1 MLSTLMARYDAQLL
15 RPPAPPARPVPS
27 AVPAGLPPLERD
39 VQQQLLAWCRQGAGD
54 GRSAI
59 PLPLGIA
66 LLTGVPDTG
75 ACALVEDT
83 ALQLDG
89 SHALLAAGGRWR
101 QRLFRLRVK
110 WDECRRWRPRAAD
123 APWDSGYLLDSA
135 DTLARLA
142 HFQPRRPTL
151 IVAQGLADATL
162 RQVLQVLD
170 ARRAAWRQ
178 PVRLLVVAPSPP
190 TALAGLSADAGSRAE
205 RGALSFR
212 VLPPR
217 GG

>member
-15 RPPAPPARPVPS
+15 HPPAPPEPS
-27 AVPAGLPPLERD
+27 AVPAELPPLERA
-39 VQQQLLAWCRQGAGD
+39 VQHQLLAWCRQGAGD
-54 GRSAI
+54 GRSTI

-66 LLTGVPDTG
+66 LLTGVPDPG
-75 ACALVEDT
+75 ACALVEAA

-89 SHALLAAGGRWR
+89 SHALVAAGGRWR

-135 DTLARLA
+135 DALARLA

-162 RQVLQVLD
+162 RQVLQVLGSRQ
-170 ARRAAWRQ
+170 ASWRQ
-178 PVRLLVVAPSPP
+178 PLRLLVVAPSPP
-190 TALAGLSADAGSRAE
+190 AAVADLPADAECHGDV
-205 RGALSFR
+205 GTLSFR
-212 VLPPR
+212 VLRPR
-217 GG
+217 AG